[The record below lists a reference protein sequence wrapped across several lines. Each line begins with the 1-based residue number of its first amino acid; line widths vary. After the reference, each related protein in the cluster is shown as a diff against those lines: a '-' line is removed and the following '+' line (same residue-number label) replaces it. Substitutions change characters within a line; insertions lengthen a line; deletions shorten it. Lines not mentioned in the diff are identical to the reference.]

1 MKVQKFANI
10 LIVIHFYRYPKCWQ
24 VDCKQGP
31 ASDKEAFAN
40 WVQELS
46 VALHK
51 ENMLLSSAVSDL
63 KLKLQTFTN
72 FNNNTSFL

>member
-1 MKVQKFANI
+1 M
-10 LIVIHFYRYPKCWQ
+10 
-24 VDCKQGP
+24 DCKQGP

-72 FNNNTSFL
+72 FNNDTSFL